1 MKADARAS
9 PPPRHARSREK
20 WLRRAAGP
28 VRRLPQRLRERRF
41 WHVQALVFLATG
53 MHYAIEVAG
62 YADPDHALHGFAITI
77 YVIPLLYASLNFGW
91 EGAVMT
97 ALWGAFL
104 TSPSIWVWHRS
115 GAVWLTE
122 LAQLA
127 ITLPVG
133 VLVAW
138 RVDLETKQR
147 LRAERTSASLKLLN
161 EVGELLSHTLE
172 VEKELPHVLG
182 RLLSSLS
189 LDSIWACLEP
199 ERAGEDMLVIAEA
212 SSRPPPSDSAVTALH
227 VRAASQGEATAAYG
241 RTVVVPLVAEGG
253 VIGSLGV
260 AAAEGEELT
269 GEQVELV
276 TTVAHEMRVAVEN
289 ARLYRQRQES
299 MRSYVRQVT
308 QAQEDE
314 RLRIARELHDETAQE
329 LVQLVRKIEK
339 LSVNDGS
346 ADELLQL
353 ARGTLRSVRRF
364 SSNLR
369 PPVLDDL
376 GLVAA
381 IETATEATD
390 SRLPEGTQLRVT
402 GRARRLDP
410 PLELA
415 LFRIAQEALR
425 NVEKHAC
432 ANRAT
437 VDLDFGEDSVRLTIV
452 DDGQGFSAPASIS
465 DLARLGKLG
474 LIGMKERA
482 ELIDGSFEVQ
492 SAPGKGTRVVVS
504 VTLAQPQAT

>member
-1 MKADARAS
+1 MHVPLAVGGALDS
-9 PPPRHARSREK
+9 FSRRPYK
-20 WLRRAAGP
+20 L
-28 VRRLPQRLRERRF
+28 
-41 WHVQALVFLATG
+41 VQALRLFRRRIWDRHFWITQALVAAVTVLHYSVEAT
-53 MHYAIEVAG
+53 EVAG
-62 YADPDHALHGFAITI
+62 SEKGFHDIPVVI
-77 YVIPLLYASLNFGW
+77 YVIPVIYASLHFGF
-91 EGAVMT
+91 EGGV
-97 ALWGAFL
+97 L
-104 TSPSIWVWHRS
+104 TGVGCLLLSLPNMVLWHRHEYEWI
-115 GAVWLTE
+115 GEATMLAVIIVAGDFLGGQAE
-122 LAQLA
+122 KEQQLRRKA
-127 ITLPVG
+127 ENTSS
-133 VLVAW
+133 
-138 RVDLETKQR
+138 R
-147 LRAERTSASLKLLN
+147 LSLLN
-161 EVGELLSHTLE
+161 QIVERLSHTLE
-172 VEKELPHVLG
+172 VERELPHVLG
-182 RLLSSLS
+182 QLLSSLS
-189 LDSIWACLEP
+189 LGSIWVCLEP
-199 ERAGEDMLVIAEA
+199 EHAGEDMLVIAEA
-212 SSRPPPSDSAVTALH
+212 SNRPPPSASAVTALH

-253 VIGSLGV
+253 VLGSLGV
-260 AAAEGEELT
+260 VAAEGEELT

-346 ADELLQL
+346 AEELLQL

-390 SRLPEGTQLRVT
+390 SRLPGGTQLRVT
-402 GRARRLDP
+402 GRARRLDS

-425 NVEKHAC
+425 NVEKHAG

-452 DDGQGFSAPASIS
+452 DDGQGFSAPGSIP

-482 ELIDGSFEVQ
+482 ELVDGSFEVQ
-492 SAPGKGTRVVVS
+492 SAPGKGTRILVS